1 MKKFILPALF
11 AVIGLCGNE
20 MQISG
25 VNKNAEKILNYP
37 IVERVTTS
45 VSGDCNAVQVK
56 DASGKII
63 PSQWDDLN
71 GNGKIDQEDEISF
84 LADLAPGGFS
94 FTCRFIKS
102 SEKIKVASAV
112 KSPVVSIE
120 NSFVKVSQH
129 RQKLLLRSF
138 YLKQSKRWVPVAGAF
153 VLEPRMDNSW
163 KWKNSDFS
171 VKVVSAGCVRQV
183 LRVELVKKGI
193 ENDKTVKIIN
203 DLSVFSGRNEILS
216 RLRFINTSPSQIVQI
231 NTVNAGMYQ
240 VMSDGKNPIGDL
252 SFRTITQ
259 SGEVR
264 TSSFLLKRPASDR
277 TLWAEVSGENGGFAM
292 ILSPVNVQNFLIRSI
307 SGGKAVRMSVLWG
320 FEKAVLWPGKSVETV
335 NVFMPLWPAETSE
348 KFVTINNN
356 VKRVMQ

>member
-84 LADLAPGGFS
+84 LADLAPGEFS

-102 SEKIKVASAV
+102 SEKIKAASAV

-120 NSFVKVSQH
+120 NSF
-129 RQKLLLRSF
+129 LLRSF

-203 DLSVFSGRNEILS
+203 DLSVFAGRKEILS
-216 RLRFINTSPSQIVQI
+216 RLRFINTSPSQLVQI

-240 VMSDGKNPIGDL
+240 VMSDGIYPIGDL

-277 TLWAEVSGENGGFAM
+277 TLWAEVSGKNGGFAI
-292 ILSPVNVQNFLIRSI
+292 ILSPENVQNFLIRSI

-335 NVFMPLWPAETSE
+335 SVFMPLWPAETSE